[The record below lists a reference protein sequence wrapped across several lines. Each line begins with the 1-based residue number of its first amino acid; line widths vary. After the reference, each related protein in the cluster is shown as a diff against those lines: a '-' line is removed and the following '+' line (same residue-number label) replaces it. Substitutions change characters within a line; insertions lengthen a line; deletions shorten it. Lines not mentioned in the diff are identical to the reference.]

1 MFSSKGIKDLKVN
14 IKKIKGSSIDNN
26 INNVQEY
33 EEIDYNIESIP
44 MAVSTGIGMI
54 KESLNDAKNNI
65 YDKINSEAAIVYDVT
80 NDEVLF
86 EKNGYELFEPASMT
100 KVITAYIVMKYG
112 NINDTIEYSK
122 NAINVDGK
130 RKYDYGT
137 LKSSPV
143 ADIVK
148 KENEISVN
156 DALHISLLLS
166 DNATTV
172 ALQEYIESI
181 TGKKFEDIMN
191 EEITKMGCED
201 SNLTNSF
208 GFEDPKHLISPYE
221 MAKIVSYINDNKKEV
236 IDIMGTPQYSLKFED
251 EIITFDHSS
260 SVIDKDG
267 DFHNENAIG
276 CKTGFTDTAGQTMVT
291 MYEKDNK
298 EYVIVTMNG
307 EGTNSK
313 FVDTEMLFNN
323 IDNFIVSKENNN
335 VIDSDIYEMGILNQN

>member
-54 KESLNDAKNNI
+54 KESLNAAKNNI

-148 KENEISVN
+148 KGNKISAQLFNSSRSSKKLSKCYVVKFSIENDFYKDHTN
-156 DALHISLLLS
+156 Y
-166 DNATTV
+166 NAFN
-172 ALQEYIESI
+172 INGI
-181 TGKKFEDIMN
+181 TN
-191 EEITKMGCED
+191 
-201 SNLTNSF
+201 
-208 GFEDPKHLISPYE
+208 E
-221 MAKIVSYINDNKKEV
+221 MAITDVIQILGTPSHFYSVSDTSYYLDYFISKKDRRNGITVYINPVDDV
-236 IDIMGTPQYSLKFED
+236 IL
-251 EIITFDHSS
+251 
-260 SVIDKDG
+260 SVEFSYYK
-267 DFHNENAIG
+267 
-276 CKTGFTDTAGQTMVT
+276 
-291 MYEKDNK
+291 
-298 EYVIVTMNG
+298 
-307 EGTNSK
+307 
-313 FVDTEMLFNN
+313 
-323 IDNFIVSKENNN
+323 
-335 VIDSDIYEMGILNQN
+335 